1 MGYWCGYLP
10 GARCRIAYGPADAT
24 DTHCL
29 LLNSEIQI
37 VFAFLLPAHLDSP
50 GKKAVKRGCKRGS
63 INLTYANS
71 YYYGL
76 FPRTAWLSQYQKGK
90 TSLHLNETRDDG
102 VLGCSGM
109 SWTICKQSAP
119 CSIQITTPT
128 PYLSHSFT
136 DMLSCWQI
144 AGNKIGRIQL
154 YLQNSGVFAWSVFLQ
169 FLFSLQSLI
178 ASLSNE
184 IPESSMVW
192 QYRDVNIWLFVC
204 VIVSRRNIQMP
215 HSHCVI

>member
-1 MGYWCGYLP
+1 MLT
-10 GARCRIAYGPADAT
+10 AT
-24 DTHCL
+24 TTL
-29 LLNSEIQI
+29 RSFN
-37 VFAFLLPAHLDSP
+37 
-50 GKKAVKRGCKRGS
+50 
-63 INLTYANS
+63 
-71 YYYGL
+71 GL
-76 FPRTAWLSQYQKGK
+76 FPRTAWVSQYQKGK
-90 TSLHLNETRDDG
+90 TSLDLNEASDDG

-128 PYLSHSFT
+128 PYLSHSYT
-136 DMLSCWQI
+136 DMLSCWKI

-192 QYRDVNIWLFVC
+192 QYRDVNTWLFVC

-215 HSHCVI
+215 HSHCVT